1 MRTSNLVFEAYLH
14 AWALRYGSDIL
25 RNSVRAELRSPDRLV
40 QPLLG
45 YFILLAEAGSS
56 KSISSEDLPFLY
68 GSLRAASTSSSQ
80 VQLLVDAD
88 PSSIECAFTWPSGED
103 AIVQLDGQRLHL
115 GNTMSDLVV
124 IAPTSVCV
132 IGSAEQSLVIGPDVR
147 IECASLEVEA
157 PTMRVLTGSEDIE
170 FVSGQVGTPLGPP
183 KLHVDGAGRFRIY
196 GSAAYPF
203 NSYVIARAPSPD
215 RPELREAFLNLR
227 RILLTLRGHKH
238 GEPAKNQTWMD
249 SKIAPGGPK
258 RRLLEFLV
266 ENQIITRE
274 SGLYVADRSRMAAE
288 GIVWD
293 DLKRG
298 QLNRTVAEFLS
309 RLPED

>member
-1 MRTSNLVFEAYLH
+1 MVANVRPPLLALAEKTQWTRWSDLYRHDEQCERALRVSLRLDDDYNALGIPGPLRQQYLDASQPFARQHPFLAADPGGGMRTSNLVFEAYLH

-25 RNSVRAELRSPDRLV
+25 RNSVRAKLRSPDRLV

-157 PTMRVLTGSEDIE
+157 PTMRVLTGSFSSRTSSSI
-170 FVSGQVGTPLGPP
+170 SSTP
-183 KLHVDGAGRFRIY
+183 
-196 GSAAYPF
+196 
-203 NSYVIARAPSPD
+203 
-215 RPELREAFLNLR
+215 
-227 RILLTLRGHKH
+227 
-238 GEPAKNQTWMD
+238 
-249 SKIAPGGPK
+249 
-258 RRLLEFLV
+258 
-266 ENQIITRE
+266 
-274 SGLYVADRSRMAAE
+274 RSRHS
-288 GIVWD
+288 
-293 DLKRG
+293 
-298 QLNRTVAEFLS
+298 N
-309 RLPED
+309 